1 MGSGLYSAVYM
12 TNADGEPSIGIC
24 LLFLG
29 ESQPVTLFFDNFLAV
44 YNINAF
50 LQSVEG
56 MGLGYVALDLHA
68 LQSIDV
74 CGLCLLSDPC
84 GMDGGL
90 EIVLTESHVD
100 DLSTESEVERAVEL
114 GVGYFS
120 GDVNG
125 KSIRKQ
131 E

>member
-1 MGSGLYSAVYM
+1 MS
-12 TNADGEPSIGIC
+12 
-24 LLFLG
+24 
-29 ESQPVTLFFDNFLAV
+29 
-44 YNINAF
+44 
-50 LQSVEG
+50 
-56 MGLGYVALDLHA
+56 LGYVALYPHA
-68 LQSIDV
+68 LQGIDV
-74 CGLCLLSDPC
+74 CGLCLLSGPC
-84 GMDGGL
+84 GMDGRL

-125 KSIRKQ
+125 KPIRKQ